1 MSVDAGDISIP
12 SGLTVITGGA
22 RSGKSTLAQR
32 IGESWRG
39 EVCFVATATAGDDD
53 MAERIAR
60 HRSERPDSWITIESP
75 IEVVS
80 DVRTVSSGSLMI
92 IDCLTMWVS
101 NLVLQGFQID
111 KVEVAA
117 SNLGQFINQRE
128 SPTVVVTNEV
138 GLGIVPDNDL
148 ARRYRDTLGRVNQL
162 ISQEAQLTLFASMGQ
177 VIKLKNIEDLL

>member
-1 MSVDAGDISIP
+1 M
-12 SGLTVITGGA
+12 
-22 RSGKSTLAQR
+22 
-32 IGESWRG
+32 
-39 EVCFVATATAGDDD
+39 
-53 MAERIAR
+53 
-60 HRSERPDSWITIESP
+60 
-75 IEVVS
+75 VS
-80 DVRTVSSGSLMI
+80 DVRTVNSGSLMI

-101 NLVLQGFQID
+101 NLVLQGVQLD

-117 SNLGQFINQRE
+117 SNLGQFLNQRE

-162 ISQEAQLTLFASMGQ
+162 ISQQAQLTLFASMGQ